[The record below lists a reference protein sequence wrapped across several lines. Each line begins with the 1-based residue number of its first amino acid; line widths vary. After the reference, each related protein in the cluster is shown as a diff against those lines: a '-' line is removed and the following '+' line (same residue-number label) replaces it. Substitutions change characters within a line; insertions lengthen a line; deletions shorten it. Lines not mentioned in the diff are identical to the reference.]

1 MTASETWAVV
11 ETQIT
16 SEKWMT
22 ASETWAL
29 RETWAVCDTG
39 NA

>member
-16 SEKWMT
+16 REKWMT